1 MPHPPDPVVVLD
13 LFPAER
19 HELLAL
25 LESLPHDA
33 WSLPTVAGDWT
44 VKDIAAHLVAD
55 DLGRL
60 SSQRDG
66 NRGPTVAEA
75 DLKAY
80 IDRRNADWV
89 TTMRRIS
96 PRVLRSLL
104 RFGGEE
110 TQELFA
116 SLDPFALGGP
126 VSWAGPEPAPIWL
139 DLAREF
145 TERWHHQQQIRDAV
159 GAPTLDDPMFLRPVL
174 ATFAFA
180 LRVPF
185 SGVEAPIGTVVELAV
200 EGPSGGPW
208 TIARA
213 AHGWELQVGRP
224 ESPTAVVR
232 MDEDTAWRMYVR
244 VLSRAQIEERSSI
257 EGDVGLASHV
267 LDAFA
272 LVS

>member
-1 MPHPPDPVVVLD
+1 MPHPPEPVLVVD
-13 LFPAER
+13 LFPDER
-19 HELLAL
+19 RELLAL
-25 LESLPHDA
+25 LESLAPDT
-33 WSLPTVAGDWT
+33 WSTSTVAGDWT

-66 NRGPTVAEA
+66 QRGPIVAEA
-75 DLKAY
+75 DLQAY
-80 IDRRNADWV
+80 IDRRNAEWV
-89 TTMRRIS
+89 TSMRRIS
-96 PRVLRSLL
+96 PRVLISLL
-104 RFGGEE
+104 RFGGDE
-110 TQELFA
+110 TQALFG

-159 GAPTLDDPMFLRPVL
+159 GARTLDDPMFLRPVL

-185 SGVEAPIGTVVELAV
+185 SGVEAPAGIAVELAV
-200 EGPSGGPW
+200 EGPSGGHW

-213 AHGWELQVGRP
+213 AHGWELLIGRS
-224 ESPTAVVR
+224 EAPTAVVR

-244 VLSRAQIEERSSI
+244 VLSRAQIEERSSF
-257 EGDVGLASHV
+257 EGDVGLASRV